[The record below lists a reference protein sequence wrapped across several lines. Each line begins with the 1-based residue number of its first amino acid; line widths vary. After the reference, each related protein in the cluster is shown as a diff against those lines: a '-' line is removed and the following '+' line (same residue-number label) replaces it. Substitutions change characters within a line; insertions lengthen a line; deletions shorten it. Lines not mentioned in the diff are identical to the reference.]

1 MKKVSALIR
10 LRAKLRRLQLGPAYK
25 HQYQCHPDFCLQ
37 PHTNGITVLW
47 RNKPVAEVGN
57 VRSLRNSDQGECFI
71 VASGPSLGEV
81 DFSRLANKVGISL
94 NCSIKRF
101 IDAGFQPR
109 YSIIVDRRVFENHWE
124 CVRNSVLSGAT
135 CFFSF
140 IGLSRICEREPAL
153 LAHGNVYLVEAIE
166 RRFGIP
172 RISAAAFVK
181 KYVQDPDVFIDTSIP
196 AIAKIAGFS
205 VDCDKGFFPGK
216 TVVTWGVQLAA
227 HLGYTTNYILGMDL
241 GATGPGYFYGDAA
254 NSLTGVAKDYE
265 PYIRV
270 SFEQARR
277 AAERNGFRIF
287 NLSTNSA
294 LPGSIIEKIDHQKV
308 IY

>member
-1 MKKVSALIR
+1 MNMFSSLIR
-10 LRAKLRRLQLGPAYK
+10 LRAKLRRLRLGPSYK
-25 HQYQCHPDFCLQ
+25 HQYQCHPDFFLQ
-37 PHTNGITVLW
+37 AHTNGFTVFW

-57 VRSLRNSDQGECFI
+57 VRSLRNSNQGECFI

-81 DFSRLANKVGISL
+81 DFPRLANKVGISL

-101 IDAGFQPR
+101 TDAGFQPR
-109 YSIIVDRRVFENHWE
+109 YSIIIDRRVFENHWA
-124 CVRNSVLSGAT
+124 CVRSSVLSGAT

-140 IGLSRICEREPAL
+140 TGLSRICEREPAL

-166 RRFGIP
+166 RKFDTP
-172 RISAAAFVK
+172 RKSSADFVK
-181 KYVQDPDVFIDTSIP
+181 KYAHDPDVFIDTSIP
-196 AIAKIAGFS
+196 AIAQTAGFS
-205 VDCDKGFFPGK
+205 VNCDKGFFPGK

-227 HLGYTTNYILGMDL
+227 HLGYTTLYILGMDL
-241 GATGPGYFYGDAA
+241 GTTGQGYFYGDAA
-254 NSLTGVAKDYE
+254 NISTGVAKDYE